1 MVRTCPSDDVTVI
14 LNPDTPLG
22 ADVSVS
28 VAIVDSPVANDCWAT
43 LNVTSGVAV
52 GVAVGNG
59 VAVGVGEGVAV
70 GNGVG
75 VGDGA
80 GAFPSRNIPLAVAL
94 NCPMMTLS

>member
-52 GVAVGNG
+52 GNG

-94 NCPMMTLS
+94 NCRMMTLS